1 MNLTTGIER
10 VWMSQRMLGRRL
22 GGVIAVVG
30 LSLLAACGGDEEG
43 GPGGRPGGPAG
54 GPMAMGGAAE
64 RATPVAVQIMEPSSL
79 QVTLRGSTNLR
90 ARSQVEVLPKQGGVV
105 ARILVEEGTPV
116 RQGQPLAVLDAEEW
130 ALQARQTRAR
140 AQAAEDALER
150 GIALQAQGLLAD
162 QEVESLRS
170 NAEVASADAAL
181 AELRVQNATIV
192 APLAGVVTHR
202 YIETGQLVGTNT
214 AAFAVADVSRL
225 EADVGIPE
233 REAARVRVGQPV
245 RISGEGMAG
254 NVTGRVA
261 RIRPVVDP
269 GSGTVQVTVEADPA
283 QDSQLRA
290 GQFVNLDIV
299 TEVLEGRLALPR
311 TALVLDGPV
320 PRAFRVVDGRA
331 EELTVTM
338 GPSHGERV
346 EILDGIEAGDTV
358 VVVGQ
363 HNLRQGIPVSVM
375 EIDGVLVSERQ
386 ETPVLTREE
395 ASVERRAEQG
405 PGVRPVADQRAPG
418 RRPGGSGGSR

>member
-1 MNLTTGIER
+1 
-10 VWMSQRMLGRRL
+10 MSQMMRGRGWGRL
-22 GGVIAVVG
+22 LAVAG
-30 LSLLAACGGDEEG
+30 ISMLAACGGETEG
-43 GPGGRPGGPAG
+43 GPGAQGRPG

-64 RATPVAVQIMEPSSL
+64 RATPVAVQVMKPNNL

-116 RQGQPLAVLDAEEW
+116 RQGQPLAVLDSEEW
-130 ALQARQTRAR
+130 ALQARQTSAR
-140 AQAAEDALER
+140 AQAARDALDR
-150 GIALQAQGLLAD
+150 GIALQGQGLLAD

-181 AELRVQNATIV
+181 AELRVSNATIV

-202 YIETGQLVGTNT
+202 QIEQGQLVGTNT
-214 AAFAVADVSRL
+214 AAFTVADVSRL

-233 REAARVRVGQPV
+233 REAARVRVDQPV

-254 NVTGRVA
+254 SVTGRVA

-269 GSGTVQVTVEADPA
+269 GSGTVQVTVEANPG

-311 TALVLDGPV
+311 TSLVLDGPV

-331 EELTVTM
+331 EELTITM
-338 GPSHGERV
+338 GSSHGERV
-346 EILDGIEAGDTV
+346 EILSGITPGDTI

-363 HNLRQGIPVSVM
+363 HNLRNGLPVSIM
-375 EIDGVLVSERQ
+375 EIDGLPASEQ
-386 ETPVLTREE
+386 DTPVLTQDE
-395 ASVERRAEQG
+395 ARGGQRAQQG
-405 PGVRPVADQRAPG
+405 PAARPVSSDGAPAG
-418 RRPGGSGGSR
+418 RPARGGGSR

>member
-1 MNLTTGIER
+1 
-10 VWMSQRMLGRRL
+10 MSQMMRDRRL
-22 GGVIAVVG
+22 GRMLAVAG
-30 LSLLAACGGDEEG
+30 LSVLAACGGESEG
-43 GPGGRPGGPAG
+43 GPGAQGGPG
-54 GPMAMGGAAE
+54 GPMAMGGAAD
-64 RATPVAVQIMEPSSL
+64 RATPVAVQVMQPSNL

-116 RQGQPLAVLDAEEW
+116 RQGQPLAVLDSEEW
-130 ALQARQTRAR
+130 ALQARQSRAR
-140 AQAAEDALER
+140 AQAAQDALER
-150 GIALQAQGLLAD
+150 GIALQREGLLAD
-162 QEVESLRS
+162 QEVETLRS

-181 AELRVQNATIV
+181 AELRVENATVV

-202 YIETGQLVGTNT
+202 HIEQGQLVGTNT
-214 AAFAVADVSRL
+214 AAFTVADVSRL

-245 RISGEGMAG
+245 SISGEGMAG
-254 NVTGRVA
+254 SVTGRVA

-269 GSGTVQVTVEADPA
+269 GSGTVQVTVEANPQ

-311 TALVLDGPV
+311 TSLVLDGPV

-331 EELTVTM
+331 EELMITM
-338 GPSHGERV
+338 GSSHGERV
-346 EILDGIEAGDTV
+346 EILSGISPGDTI

-363 HNLRQGIPVSVM
+363 HNLRNGLPVSIM
-375 EIDGVLVSERQ
+375 EIDGLPATER
-386 ETPVLTREE
+386 TDSPVLTQEE
-395 ASVERRAEQG
+395 ARGGHRAQQG
-405 PGVRPVADQRAPG
+405 PAARAVSGDGAPAGRPARG
-418 RRPGGSGGSR
+418 GGSR